1 MVSEGKIW
9 QLMFLMFLIIG
20 VSYVFATQHY
30 LEPVYAGLVYTVA
43 MIILMA
49 GLLEVIF
56 RG

>member
-30 LEPVYAGLVYTVA
+30 LESVYAGLVYTVA

>member
-9 QLMFLMFLIIG
+9 QLMFLIFLIIG